1 MTHEESVR
9 RRIAAQFSYLGDRAD
24 IWRGLEL
31 FLDTDAYLNLGY
43 SRWYQPHALGSPQG
57 RLAARVGRSLAARLP
72 DGGTGERV
80 LDVGCGRGGPAA
92 VLADRYG
99 WRILGVDLVAYNAR
113 RARRTAADRGV
124 GRATS
129 FCVGDATALPVG
141 SGAVAGA
148 VAVDAFVYLPD
159 RAAAIE
165 ELGRV
170 LEPGGAAV
178 ISDLVAADEDE
189 GGAVEAFA
197 TAWDMERPGTVA
209 EYRSMIEA
217 AGLEV
222 QTVADLTGH
231 SVGRFRRWSG
241 LYLRLLAS
249 PVGELVERALAAR
262 GLDPAAVTAQIRRA
276 HAALPALGHVLF
288 VLEAPRK
295 GLYRR

>member
-72 DGGTGERV
+72 TRQGVRV

-99 WRILGVDLVAYNAR
+99 WQVLGVDLVAYNAR
-113 RARRTAADRGV
+113 QARRTAADRGV
-124 GRATS
+124 GGATS
-129 FCVGDATALPVG
+129 FCVGDATALPVA

-148 VAVDAFVYLPD
+148 VAVDAFVYFPD
-159 RAAAIE
+159 RAAAID

-178 ISDLVAADEDE
+178 ISDLVATDGA

-222 QTVADLTGH
+222 HTVADLTAY
-231 SVGRFRRWSG
+231 SIGRFRRWSG

-249 PVGELVERALAAR
+249 PVGGLIERALAAR

-276 HAALPALGHVLF
+276 HAALPALRHALF

>member
-72 DGGTGERV
+72 TRQSVRV

-92 VLADRYG
+92 VLADRYR
-99 WRILGVDLVAYNAR
+99 WQVLGVDLVAYNAR
-113 RARRTAADRGV
+113 QARQTAADRGV
-124 GRATS
+124 DDATS
-129 FCVGDATALPVG
+129 FCVSDATALPVAAA
-141 SGAVAGA
+141 SVAGV
-148 VAVDAFVYLPD
+148 VAVDALVYLPD
-159 RAAAIE
+159 RNGAID

-178 ISDLVAADEDE
+178 ISDLVATDGA

-222 QTVADLTGH
+222 RAIADLTAY

-249 PVGELVERALAAR
+249 PVGGLIERALAAR
-262 GLDPAAVTAQIRRA
+262 GLDPAAVTTQIRRA
-276 HAALPALGHVLF
+276 HAALPALRHALF

>member
-1 MTHEESVR
+1 M
-9 RRIAAQFSYLGDRAD
+9 
-24 IWRGLEL
+24 EL

-43 SRWYQPHALGSPQG
+43 SRRYQPHALGSPQG

-72 DGGTGERV
+72 EGGTGERV

-99 WRILGVDLVAYNAR
+99 WRVLGVDLVAYNAR

-124 GRATS
+124 EGATS
-129 FCVGDATALPVG
+129 FSVSDATALPVASG
-141 SGAVAGA
+141 SVAGA
-148 VAVDAFVYLPD
+148 VAVDALVY
-159 RAAAIE
+159 
-165 ELGRV
+165 
-170 LEPGGAAV
+170 
-178 ISDLVAADEDE
+178 
-189 GGAVEAFA
+189 
-197 TAWDMERPGTVA
+197 A

-222 QTVADLTGH
+222 RTVADLTAH

-249 PVGELVERALAAR
+249 PIGDRIERLLAAR

-276 HAALPALGHVLF
+276 HAALPALGHALF
-288 VLEAPRK
+288 VLKDPRK

>member
-9 RRIAAQFSYLGDRAD
+9 QQIAAQFSYLGDRAD

-43 SRWYQPHALGSPQG
+43 SRRYQPHALGSPQG

-72 DGGTGERV
+72 EGGTGERV

-99 WRILGVDLVAYNAR
+99 WRVLGVDLVAYNAR

-124 GRATS
+124 EGATS
-129 FCVGDATALPVG
+129 FSVSDATALPVASG
-141 SGAVAGA
+141 SVAGA
-148 VAVDAFVYLPD
+148 VAVDALVYLPD
-159 RAAAIE
+159 RAAAID

-170 LEPGGAAV
+170 LEPGGTAV
-178 ISDLVAADEDE
+178 ISDLVAADED
-189 GGAVEAFA
+189 GDGTVEAFA

-222 QTVADLTGH
+222 RTVADLTAH

-249 PVGELVERALAAR
+249 PIGDRIERLLAAR

-276 HAALPALGHVLF
+276 HAALPALGHALF
-288 VLEAPRK
+288 VLKDPRK

>member
-72 DGGTGERV
+72 DEGTGERV

-99 WRILGVDLVAYNAR
+99 WQVLGVDLVAYNAR
-113 RARRTAADRGV
+113 QAQQTAADRGV
-124 GRATS
+124 DDATS
-129 FCVGDATALPVG
+129 FCVGDATALPVA

-148 VAVDAFVYLPD
+148 VAVDAFVYFPD
-159 RAAAIE
+159 RAAAID

-178 ISDLVAADEDE
+178 ISDLVAADGA

-197 TAWDMERPGTVA
+197 TAWDMERPATVT

-222 QTVADLTGH
+222 HTVADLTAH

-249 PVGELVERALAAR
+249 PVGGLIERALAAR
-262 GLDPAAVTAQIRRA
+262 GLDPAAVTTQIRRA